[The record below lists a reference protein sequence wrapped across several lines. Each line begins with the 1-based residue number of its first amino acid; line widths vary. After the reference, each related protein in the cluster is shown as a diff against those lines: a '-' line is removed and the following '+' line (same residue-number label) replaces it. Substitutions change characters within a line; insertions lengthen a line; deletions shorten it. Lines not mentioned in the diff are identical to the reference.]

1 MKIALLVPKFSNF
14 TGDARITEI
23 QAEELIRGGNDVI
36 VFALEADNKP
46 INANLC
52 LMEISKSLFLHRIY
66 RLILFFDV
74 YKILRWLPKFKQYD

>member
-1 MKIALLVPKFSNF
+1 MKIALLVQKFSNF

-46 INANLC
+46 INVAGL
-52 LMEISKSLFLHRIY
+52 ISHPQTSDKNSQ
-66 RLILFFDV
+66 
-74 YKILRWLPKFKQYD
+74 PQS